1 MSENGSRIYGQVSG
15 NQLGKITEGQFVG
28 FQATIGTD
36 RSQLRLK
43 HFKLLGDLSAA
54 RDFRVPA
61 LGPKPGRDLLD
72 ALTRIGAMGVDVCA
86 RNVGDEPLIA
96 VLLPVENKC
105 PLVSLVLVPIALG
118 PKEQTELQG
127 HIEPGQRRVAIHLR
141 PGNIVNAVRHSSM
154 IAWIL
159 ASRFSDESSASS
171 AHRGLKPERRTV
183 NTIAQKTGL

>member
-15 NQLGKITEGQFVG
+15 NQFGKITEGQFVG

-43 HFKLLGDLSAA
+43 HLKLLGNLSAA
-54 RDFRVPA
+54 GNFRVPA
-61 LGPKPGRDLLD
+61 LGPKPRRDLFD

-86 RNVGDEPLIA
+86 GNIGDEPLVA
-96 VLLPVENKC
+96 VLLPIENKC

-127 HIEPGQRRVAIHLR
+127 AY
-141 PGNIVNAVRHSSM
+141 
-154 IAWIL
+154 
-159 ASRFSDESSASS
+159 
-171 AHRGLKPERRTV
+171 
-183 NTIAQKTGL
+183 